1 MRRKFKV
8 KLDIQLIPD
17 SRLGPPSVRVSFPD
31 GAVVDFGLSGYAED
45 WYLPRD
51 GTTIADYRPV
61 AEAALRE
68 LCRQGIHQ
76 RKNRNGAYEALHA
89 FCKLRS

>member
-45 WYLPRD
+45 WDLPR
-51 GTTIADYRPV
+51 GSIEDYRPV

-68 LCRQGIHQ
+68 LCRQGIHR